1 MNKYTNSVVQI
12 NPDALKEAD
21 KIDDLI
27 ANTKDKSKLDKLP
40 LLGIPFTAK
49 DSVCIRGL
57 AVTVGIVSR
66 KDKKADKDS
75 EVGESSYESFHDHRI
90 MIEVRQRTRNDL
102 HAKQPKVFSSS
113 TIR

>member
-1 MNKYTNSVVQI
+1 MNKYTNSVVQV

-21 KIDDLI
+21 KIDELI

-75 EVGESSYESFHDHRI
+75 DVGESSYEAFHD
-90 MIEVRQRTRNDL
+90 
-102 HAKQPKVFSSS
+102 
-113 TIR
+113 

>member
-1 MNKYTNSVVQI
+1 MVHL

-21 KIDDLI
+21 KIDELI

-57 AVTVGIVSR
+57 AVTCGIVSR
-66 KDKKADKDS
+66 KNKKADKDS
-75 EVGESSYESFHDHRI
+75 DVGEWQAGRFQFNEINLNEFRMGNREI
-90 MIEVRQRTRNDL
+90 
-102 HAKQPKVFSSS
+102 
-113 TIR
+113 

>member
-1 MNKYTNSVVQI
+1 MQI

-21 KIDDLI
+21 KIDELI

-57 AVTVGIVSR
+57 AVTVGLVSR
-66 KDKKADKDS
+66 KNEKADKDS
-75 EVGESSYESFHDHRI
+75 DVGEW
-90 MIEVRQRTRNDL
+90 V
-102 HAKQPKVFSSS
+102 SSS
-113 TIR
+113 RPSFWLSIIENFNLKFNSTKLTNLDELKSSQKI